1 MMTFVSLLTLRVFSS
16 TCKPQGNVMAM
27 MMMVM
32 VVMMMIMKVLN
43 SITCKPQGEILT
55 V

>member
-32 VVMMMIMKVLN
+32 VVMMMKCLAASHASLKVRF
-43 SITCKPQGEILT
+43 
-55 V
+55 